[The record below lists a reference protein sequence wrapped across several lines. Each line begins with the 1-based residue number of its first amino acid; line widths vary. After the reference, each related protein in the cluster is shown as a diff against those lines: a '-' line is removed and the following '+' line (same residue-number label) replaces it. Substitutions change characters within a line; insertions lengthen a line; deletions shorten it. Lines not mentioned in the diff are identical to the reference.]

1 MKPRLCR
8 SSWRAFASTHPLTLP
23 STSPREV
30 EGSPREAFLACPA
43 FPPWNPPPP
52 SFTVE
57 ITIFFLSLA
66 LISLVLAKVWLSLT
80 SALSPPYN
88 LVLWTNGSVP
98 FPFGKGGSDVLAGCS
113 LFVAPRP
120 LFPSQQAQYAQASL
134 IKPAPLCK
142 LFAGFGSTNKPSTSL
157 LFSSYLTLVF
167 SSPPHPLLHLFFHLN
182 HSGRSGRN

>member
-1 MKPRLCR
+1 MR
-8 SSWRAFASTHPLTLP
+8 PLTRLRFLLLP
-23 STSPREV
+23 PGKKKEALGRLFLLALLFLLGTPPLLSLWSSP
-30 EGSPREAFLACPA
+30 S
-43 FPPWNPPPP
+43 
-52 SFTVE
+52 SFYT
-57 ITIFFLSLA
+57 LA

-80 SALSPPYN
+80 LSLSPPYD

-142 LFAGFGSTNKPSTSL
+142 LFAGFGSTNKSTTSL

-167 SSPPHPLLHLFFHLN
+167 SSPPYPLLHLFFHLN
-182 HSGRSGRN
+182 LSGRSGKN

>member
-23 STSPREV
+23 STFPREV

-43 FPPWNPPPP
+43 FPPWNPPTLLSLWSSP
-52 SFTVE
+52 SSFYT
-57 ITIFFLSLA
+57 LA
-66 LISLVLAKVWLSLT
+66 LIFLVLAKVWLSLAL
-80 SALSPPYN
+80 ALSPPYD

-98 FPFGKGGSDVLAGCS
+98 FPFGKSGSDVLAGCS

-120 LFPSQQAQYAQASL
+120 LFPCQQAQYAQASL
-134 IKPAPLCK
+134 IKPAPLCN
-142 LFAGFGSTNKPSTSL
+142 LFAGFGSTNKSTTSL

-167 SSPPHPLLHLFFHLN
+167 SSPPYPLLHLFFHLN
-182 HSGRSGRN
+182 LSGRN

>member
-1 MKPRLCR
+1 ML
-8 SSWRAFASTHPLTLP
+8 ALL
-23 STSPREV
+23 
-30 EGSPREAFLACPA
+30 FLLGT
-43 FPPWNPPPP
+43 PPPLLSLWSSP
-52 SFTVE
+52 SSFYT
-57 ITIFFLSLA
+57 LA

-142 LFAGFGSTNKPSTSL
+142 LFAGFGSTNKSTTSL

-167 SSPPHPLLHLFFHLN
+167 SSPPYPLLHLFFHLN
-182 HSGRSGRN
+182 LSGRSGRN

>member
-1 MKPRLCR
+1 ML
-8 SSWRAFASTHPLTLP
+8 ALL
-23 STSPREV
+23 
-30 EGSPREAFLACPA
+30 FLLGT
-43 FPPWNPPPP
+43 PPP

-57 ITIFFLSLA
+57 FTIFFLYPRSDLPRSRQGVALTYLGSLPP
-66 LISLVLAKVWLSLT
+66 
-80 SALSPPYN
+80 PPYD

-113 LFVAPRP
+113 LFVAPRT

-142 LFAGFGSTNKPSTSL
+142 LFAGFGSTNKSTTSL

-167 SSPPHPLLHLFFHLN
+167 SSPPYPLLHLFFHLN
-182 HSGRSGRN
+182 LSGRSGRN

>member
-30 EGSPREAFLACPA
+30 EGSPREAFLAYPD

-52 SFTVE
+52 LLSLWSSPSSFYT
-57 ITIFFLSLA
+57 LA

-80 SALSPPYN
+80 LALSPPYD
-88 LVLWTNGSVP
+88 LVLWTNGSAP

-120 LFPSQQAQYAQASL
+120 LFPSQQAQYAQVSL

-142 LFAGFGSTNKPSTSL
+142 LFAGFGSTNKLALP
-157 LFSSYLTLVF
+157 F
-167 SSPPHPLLHLFFHLN
+167 SSPPI
-182 HSGRSGRN
+182 